1 MIASNRLF
9 SALLAAALTA
19 STTQADSI
27 SYAISDLGTLPG
39 TSMSAATGIN
49 NQGQVVGVSYN
60 SADGAFV
67 QNLSGTATPPRF
79 QQTGNGAQSFLYSG
93 GQMSQIYPVGGLATS
108 VNDSGQT
115 VGGQFTSI
123 NASGQYVGS
132 LAAGVLTDTYTSNP
146 WSQIVSG
153 GTVTNLPVIFDPYS
167 INNAGQ
173 VVGRLVV
180 NASGE
185 AFHPAVF
192 QGGQV
197 TDLFNQTVGGNGYTN
212 GRPIGDARAIAINQN
227 GDTLINFVG
236 AGNKTYSL
244 LYSTATGA
252 VIANLA
258 SLPGGSGMIG
268 AALNTK
274 DQVVGNGFLYSSGT
288 FQTLASL
295 IPASSGWSNLN
306 ATGINE
312 SGQIVGQGLIDGQEH
327 AFLMTPQSVP
337 EPSTLAL
344 FGLGFALLGVAAHKR
359 GRVRPA

>member
-1 MIASNRLF
+1 MTASNRLF

-27 SYAISDLGTLPG
+27 SYSISDLGTLPG

-60 SADGAFV
+60 SSDGSFV

-93 GQMSQIYPVGGLATS
+93 GQISQINPVGGLATS
-108 VNDSGQT
+108 VNDSGQA

-123 NASGQYVGS
+123 NASGQYVGGPG
-132 LAAGVLTDTYTSNP
+132 AGIITDSSNYGNP
-146 WSQIVSG
+146 PQSGLVSG
-153 GTVTNLPVIFDPYS
+153 GTTIPLGLMPYA

-173 VVGRLVV
+173 VVGVV
-180 NASGE
+180 GSGM
-185 AFHPAVF
+185 AFDPAVY
-192 QGGQV
+192 QGGKV
-197 TDLFNQTVGGNGYTN
+197 TDLSAIIGASGYTN

-227 GDTLINFVG
+227 GDILVNFVG
-236 AGNKTYSL
+236 NGNKTYSL

-252 VIANLA
+252 VIANLS
-258 SLPGGSGMIG
+258 SLPGGSGMIA

-274 DQVVGNGFLYSSGT
+274 DQVVGNGFLESNGT

-295 IPASSGWSNLN
+295 IPTSSGWSNLN

-344 FGLGFALLGVAAHKR
+344 FGLGFALLGVAARKR
-359 GRVRPA
+359 GGVRPE